1 MAGNQIPVLTLDFSD
16 EKIQKLQEIADK
28 FKNAFSIGPGGLSA
42 VPGNSRPPVEPKQ
55 PASPEPGNST
65 GPDSAASRERDEK
78 GRFVPSGQ
86 NLPVPGSPPKGQ
98 FNTAGTPFGNF
109 FQNLDKTSKGTLK
122 TFTLINKT
130 LKVTTSTLK
139 GLFKTTVSWGAKLAA
154 ISVAGPFGYGYM
166 AHRATEQYKTSQG
179 LGMTTGQMQAAK
191 NVYGSRFSGTNTIL
205 QALAD
210 AQNDPTNPQYAGLM
224 SLGINPQNGAAQN
237 LPVLMERVAS
247 LLSQYKG
254 TGVSQT
260 VLNSRGLGGIIDVA
274 TANQLLANSDRLPE
288 LNKQYQAQSNQLDR
302 NMGGSTQQ
310 SYQDLSA
317 KFAYNA
323 DRIGNSFLKALSRLS
338 GPIGRISDNLTA
350 SIDRFLNGRN
360 GKALFDTLAN
370 GLDKLGNWL
379 GSDDFQTDLK
389 TFADCV
395 KAIITA
401 LGHAIKWIAGNVP
414 DVNLNGAGTG
424 PEGANPE
431 FVAFGNKYL
440 GGRLPGANPLTNKY
454 TSVFT
459 EEDVYKKYQMPD
471 ALKGNVQN
479 FVSAMNK
486 TANLPGGLMP
496 AIAQA
501 ESSWNP
507 LAKGR
512 PDKNG
517 MFAKGLFQFWD
528 TTGKAYGLEGDDAYD
543 PNKSTSAAAHYL
555 SDLNKRYK
563 GDVAKM
569 LTSYNGGKI
578 DKEGNLSLK
587 KETVDYL
594 IKILPQV
601 QGAID
606 QHPGIMWQ
614 LSEARSDLA
623 KGGKDD
629 RATIKLQI
637 DQKPGSDISA
647 QVKGIYVTPR

>member
-1 MAGNQIPVLTLDFSD
+1 MLTLDFSD

-28 FKNAFSIGPGGLSA
+28 FKSAFSIGPGGLPA

-65 GPDSAASRERDEK
+65 GPDSATSRERDEK
-78 GRFVPSGQ
+78 GRFVPSRQ

-288 LNKQYQAQSNQLDR
+288 LNKQYQVQSNQLDR
-302 NMGGSTQQ
+302 NMGGGTQQ

-338 GPIGRISDNLTA
+338 GPIGRISDNLTV

-414 DVNLNGAGTG
+414 DVNLNGAGVG
-424 PEGANPE
+424 ADGANSAY
-431 FVAFGNKYL
+431 VDFGNKYL
-440 GGRLPGANPLTNKY
+440 GGNLPGANPMTNQY
-454 TSVFT
+454 TGEYFKES
-459 EEDVYKKYQMPD
+459 DVHKKYQMPD
-471 ALKGNVQN
+471 ALKTNVQT
-479 FVSAMNK
+479 FVETVNK
-486 TANLPGGLMP
+486 TANLPNGLMS
-496 AIAQA
+496 AIAKK

-507 LAKGR
+507 LALNEASG
-512 PDKNG
+512 
-517 MFAKGLFQFWD
+517 AAGLFQFMPG
-528 TTGKAYGLEGDDAYD
+528 TAKAYGLKGNDVYD
-543 PNKSTSAAAHYL
+543 PNKATVAAGRYL
-555 SDLNKRYK
+555 NDLNKRYK